1 MRRRN
6 NIAEIKLSEAAR
18 PPDHANMKQR
28 LTTFSQRYVAALRAH
43 LQPAARADWQQA
55 RTLGRRAVVLGLETL
70 GLARLHMESLGALL
84 SPAQSARTRAAATR
98 RAANFFNAAN
108 MLIEETHYAARKG
121 KVELDRLN
129 RSLAARTSELAA
141 SRRELQRGIGRRK
154 VMEAAFAKSRV
165 HHGKSLEESLRLQ
178 HRLRQLT
185 RQVLAA
191 QENERETISRELQNE
206 IAQTLL
212 GINVR
217 LLSLKR
223 EARINHKG
231 LKQEIANTQEIVGRS
246 AKSVRRVARELRN
259 S

>member
-1 MRRRN
+1 MTK
-6 NIAEIKLSEAAR
+6 IKLSEANRR
-18 PPDHANMKQR
+18 PDYANMKQR

-43 LQPAARADWQQA
+43 LRPGNGADSQPALA
-55 RTLGRRAVVLGLETL
+55 LGRQAVALGLETL
-70 GLARLHMESLGALL
+70 GLARLHEQSLGGLL
-84 SPAQSARTRAAATR
+84 PAKPVRTRAAATR
-98 RAANFFNAAN
+98 RAEIFFNAAN
-108 MLIEETHYAARKG
+108 TLIEETHHAARQG
-121 KVELDRLN
+121 KIQLN
-129 RSLAARTSELAA
+129 RANASLTERTSELAA
-141 SRRELQRGIGRRK
+141 SSRELQRSISRRK
-154 VMEAAFAKSRV
+154 VMEAAFTKTSA
-165 HHGKSLEESLRLQ
+165 HHGKSLEESLQLQ

-191 QENERETISRELQNE
+191 QENERQTISRELQNE

-217 LLSLKR
+217 LLSLKQ

-231 LKQEIANTQEIVGRS
+231 LKQEIASTQEIVGRS